1 MSRNYIIIL
10 LAVVTGVA
18 TACAD
23 TTEPERRLKTS
34 ETTVEVT
41 PEFEV
46 SGIAKLP
53 DQLVVSEL
61 GLGVSSI
68 ELRPVETSDRGVAY
82 VTSDPIQVEFDVDAG
97 QRVAQ
102 SQTIILPETGMYDV
116 TVRLEPQADE
126 ETSAQSYSLRMKGH
140 AAESDMETSTIS
152 LEAIGETFQGD
163 PVPLPLDDGGTVDDS
178 DDEVETGAQGLSDES
193 GQLGD
198 GWTSFA
204 LESEKTVEHQL
215 NRVELSEG
223 KQRLR
228 FKVDVHDWALDIVEP
243 VTEAVDDEPE
253 SIDESTTCVDA
264 THEVTEH
271 NRGPMAVGDYMSVS
285 THRVGM

>member
-1 MSRNYIIIL
+1 MSRNYIIML

-23 TTEPERRLKTS
+23 TMEPERRLKTS

-53 DQLVVSEL
+53 DKLVVSEL

-82 VTSDPIQVEFDVDAG
+82 VTGDPIQVEFDVDAG

-102 SQTIILPETGMYDV
+102 SQKIILPETGLYDV
-116 TVRLEPQADE
+116 TVRLEAGEDE
-126 ETSAQSYSLRMKGH
+126 ESSAQPYSLRMKGH
-140 AAESDMETSTIS
+140 AAESDVETSTVS
-152 LEAIGETFQGD
+152 LEAIGEAFQGD

-178 DDEVETGAQGLSDES
+178 DEEMETGIQGLSDES
-193 GQLGD
+193 EQLGE
-198 GWTSFA
+198 GWRSFA
-204 LESEKTVEHQL
+204 LKSEKTVEHRL
-215 NRVELSEG
+215 NRIKLREG
-223 KQRLR
+223 EQRLR
-228 FKVDVHDWALDIVEP
+228 FRVDVHDWALDIVEP
-243 VTEAVDDEPE
+243 VTEAVEDEPE
-253 SIDESTTCVDA
+253 SVDKPTCVDA
-264 THEVTEH
+264 THEVTERK
-271 NRGPMAVGDYMSVS
+271 RGPMAVGEYMSVS